1 MITRD
6 AWVVK
11 YVDGSF
17 YGSNTFEK
25 AKLFNRKG
33 AATNAANHSRY
44 FRPEWEA
51 RALKVTVTLDED
63 TNGTD

>member
-33 AATNAANHSRY
+33 
-44 FRPEWEA
+44 RPRTRRTIHDIFGLSGKHA
-51 RALKVTVTLDED
+51 R
-63 TNGTD
+63 